1 MPPRSTSTRGGAASA
16 RGRPL
21 AGAASPRVRPAGQGH
36 LQVALPSSV
45 SAVGVKRPGYGTLG
59 RPIHAF
65 VNTCPVTIPDKEIY
79 QYDVKILSDDG
90 KEKALPNR
98 LNRKLFARLSVMHPN
113 DVRRGAVA
121 YDGQKIAYACYQ
133 LDLGQSL
140 ERVFRIEYVEANVE
154 NARGREYQIRLTAA
168 MDADGRVKKI
178 NPEVLRRFVEGKQSN
193 DTSVSEA
200 VAALNVVLR
209 MKPFEEHPF
218 HGRSFY
224 TALGKGALGF
234 GLEVWQG
241 YLQSLRPASGR
252 LLINLDITAGVMY
265 KEGTLAGLCI
275 EYLNDRGIQR
285 LNHLSPGHP
294 GFTEYHRRK
303 LVRFIIG
310 MRIIPTIGASGP
322 KMRKGKPVGVA
333 ALSREG
339 ASQIMF
345 NPNGGGALNVADYF
359 RLQNQ
364 PLASPHTICIRT
376 PSGAYYPLERCEVV
390 PGQLVKKE
398 IPPDA
403 VAKVVEFATKKP
415 GDRFNAIKNATHV
428 FGYGVSDYVREFG
441 LNVNTDGLPMSIA
454 GRVLSVPK
462 LQYGKQKGTD
472 HEVVRRPLS
481 VITSIIDPSKT
492 PVRGS
497 WNMVDKK
504 LFKPSVI
511 RGWILLILVPQ
522 LKDDVVQGI
531 ANGFIDGCESV
542 GLEFGKDPRER
553 RPLIKHAVA
562 ENAAA
567 ELAAAG
573 RMFRDALKG
582 RLPHLVVAVLPE
594 ANNAPIY
601 AAVKHFGICTAG
613 VATQC
618 LRVRKCTGAKRQ
630 YWANVALKV
639 NVKLGGINVVPSPDV
654 GQGVI
659 TDPAMPT
666 IVLGADV
673 THPPP
678 GSNSPSYAALVSSV
692 DSNAAKYITSDS
704 IQESRREM
712 IAGLEGMTQD
722 ALTAFSDYREKVE
735 RVPPR
740 DAKPKRLIYYRD
752 GVSEGEYQ
760 KVLDIELPMIRAAC
774 QKANVSPKITVIVV
788 VKRHHIRFKD
798 DANNNLPAGTV
809 FDRDITSPI
818 EFDWYLQSHA
828 PLLGTSRSGHYSVLH
843 DDNNFGA
850 DAIQKLSYTLCY
862 TYARTTRSVSIPTPV
877 YYAHLV
883 CDKAKLHYKPSDAMA
898 LSDAGT
904 DSTTDVKQRYISSY
918 QGLHASMK
926 NYMWWM

>member
-1 MPPRSTSTRGGAASA
+1 
-16 RGRPL
+16 
-21 AGAASPRVRPAGQGH
+21 Q
-36 LQVALPSSV
+36 
-45 SAVGVKRPGYGTLG
+45 
-59 RPIHAF
+59 
-65 VNTCPVTIPDKEIY
+65 
-79 QYDVKILSDDG
+79 
-90 KEKALPNR
+90 
-98 LNRKLFARLSVMHPN
+98 
-113 DVRRGAVA
+113 
-121 YDGQKIAYACYQ
+121 
-133 LDLGQSL
+133 
-140 ERVFRIEYVEANVE
+140 
-154 NARGREYQIRLTAA
+154 
-168 MDADGRVKKI
+168 
-178 NPEVLRRFVEGKQSN
+178 
-193 DTSVSEA
+193 
-200 VAALNVVLR
+200 ALNVVLR
-209 MKPFEEHPF
+209 MKPFEDHPF

-224 TALGKGALGF
+224 TPLGKSALGF

-265 KEGTLAGLCI
+265 KEGPLAELCI
-275 EYLNDRGIQR
+275 QYLADRGVQH
-285 LNHLSPGHP
+285 LNHLSPSHP

-303 LVRFIIG
+303 LARFITG

-333 ALSREG
+333 ALSREA

-376 PSGAYYPLERCEVV
+376 QSGAFYPLERCEVIA
-390 PGQLVKKE
+390 GQLVKKE

-441 LNVNTDGLPMSIA
+441 LNVNTDALPMGIN
-454 GRVLSVPK
+454 GRVLPVPK
-462 LQYGKQKGTD
+462 LQYGKQKGTN
-472 HEVVRRPLS
+472 HE
-481 VITSIIDPSKT
+481 T
-492 PVRGS
+492 PIKGS

-511 RGWILLILVPQ
+511 PGWVLLILCP
-522 LKDDVVQGI
+522 LNDNAVQGI
-531 ANGFIDGCESV
+531 ADGFIDGCESV
-542 GLEFGKDPRER
+542 GE
-553 RPLIKHAVA
+553 PLFLLTCS
-562 ENAAA
+562 
-567 ELAAAG
+567 LADALGDAG
-573 RMFRDALKG
+573 RTFRTALG
-582 RLPHLVVAVLPE
+582 RLPRLVVAVVPE

-601 AAVKHFGICTAG
+601 AAAG

-618 LRVRKCTGAKRQ
+618 LRVKKCTGAKRQ

-639 NVKLGGINVVPSPDV
+639 NVKLGGINVVPSADA
-654 GQGVI
+654 GQAAI
-659 TDPAMPT
+659 TDPVFPT

-692 DSNAAKYITSDS
+692 DSFGAKYIASDS
-704 IQESRREM
+704 IQDARKEM
-712 IAGLEGMTQD
+712 IAGLEGMTE
-722 ALTAFSDYREKVE
+722 AEHLPASN
-735 RVPPR
+735 
-740 DAKPKRLIYYRD
+740 AKPKRLIYYRD

-774 QKANVSPKITVIVV
+774 QKANMSPKITVIVV
-788 VKRHHIRFKD
+788 VKRHHIRYACAFRDRRELVTIFLSFKD
-798 DANNNLPAGTV
+798 EANNNLPAGTV

-828 PLLGTSRSGHYSVLH
+828 GILGTSRSGHYTVLH

-850 DAIQKLSYTLCY
+850 DAIQKLSYTLCH
-862 TYARTTRSVSIPTPV
+862 TYARSTRAVSIPTPV

-883 CDKAKLHYKPSDAMA
+883 CAKAKLHYRPSDAMA

-904 DSTTDVKQRYISSY
+904 DSTTDVRQRYISSY
-918 QGLHASMK
+918 QGLNPLLK
-926 NYMWWM
+926 NYMWWMVSSFSSLASKLAQM